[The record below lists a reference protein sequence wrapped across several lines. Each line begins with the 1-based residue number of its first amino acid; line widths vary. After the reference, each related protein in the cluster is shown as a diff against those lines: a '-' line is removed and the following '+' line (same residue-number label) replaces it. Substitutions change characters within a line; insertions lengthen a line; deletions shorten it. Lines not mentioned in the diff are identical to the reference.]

1 MYGYCMFIN
10 CTYRTKKSRWWKLLV
25 SDYKLRNSTKS
36 WHKSLI
42 CTTAG
47 CSSVPL
53 VLKTE
58 TKKRHKQ
65 QGSCEGPSR
74 VLQVNLTEAT
84 VKTECDWMCERNDP
98 STPYVTHLHLQW
110 TCCPDSSQC
119 FSATGRIHHSALVC
133 PDARWES
140 NTLSCC
146 MINLSVHTAHSQ
158 HSHYHLLILR
168 HQLALSIIWGAWT
181 TELLTAAAT
190 PPWRGACGW
199 SCDCCGLKASSCC
212 LQGLTCCPATT
223 AWGVP
228 SSQTRTSARPP
239 SSSPLTSI
247 RPHWVVSLWAASPP
261 PWPAT
266 PPSSTA
272 TTQRPLVI
280 TAAPPPSPA
289 LEVPSCLHRPSPPC
303 CLLSVESPHTC
314 FW

>member
-25 SDYKLRNSTKS
+25 SEYKLRNSTKS

-65 QGSCEGPSR
+65 QDSCEGPSR

-98 STPYVTHLHLQW
+98 SAPYVTHLHLQW

-140 NTLSCC
+140 NTLSCVHDKSVSAHC
-146 MINLSVHTAHSQ
+146 TQPALSLSLVNTETSVSSFNHLQQSCLLLLPRHREEEPVVGLVIVVVLKLHLVACRVSHAAQLLQHEASLHLRLGLLPVHQAVLPWRLFVHT
-158 HSHYHLLILR
+158 
-168 HQLALSIIWGAWT
+168 
-181 TELLTAAAT
+181 
-190 PPWRGACGW
+190 GW
-199 SCDCCGLKASSCC
+199 
-212 LQGLTCCPATT
+212 
-223 AWGVP
+223 
-228 SSQTRTSARPP
+228 
-239 SSSPLTSI
+239 
-247 RPHWVVSLWAASPP
+247 
-261 PWPAT
+261 
-266 PPSSTA
+266 
-272 TTQRPLVI
+272 
-280 TAAPPPSPA
+280 
-289 LEVPSCLHRPSPPC
+289 
-303 CLLSVESPHTC
+303 
-314 FW
+314 